1 MNCVQFV
8 KCHKLLSLACLSASL
23 ALTCSGP
30 VLAQQPNQS
39 QAQAQTRAQAS
50 IQAQTQAEAQAS
62 SAAYTPTAAR
72 ASATAA
78 KRSERQR
85 KPHWF
90 DERRVDAAA
99 ESRTTG
105 AGFER
110 LSYTRYEGEADAGSG
125 NCVYYQNTYTY
136 SCR

>member
-39 QAQAQTRAQAS
+39 QAQAQTRVQA
-50 IQAQTQAEAQAS
+50 ATQAQAS

-90 DERRVDAAA
+90 DERRVDAAV

-105 AGFER
+105 TGFER